1 MAADV
6 VPAVLT
12 GIAVVPAASSE
23 AGEIP
28 ELRSVPTVR
37 GTSSEVP
44 EVPSG
49 VAEVP
54 VAAVTQQR

>member
-1 MAADV
+1 MAADD

-12 GIAVVPAASSE
+12 GIAEVPAASSE

-28 ELRSVPTVR
+28 ELISVPTVR

-44 EVPSG
+44 EVPS
-49 VAEVP
+49 
-54 VAAVTQQR
+54 

>member
-12 GIAVVPAASSE
+12 GIAEVPAASSE

-49 VAEVP
+49 VAEVS
-54 VAAVTQQR
+54 VAAVTRQR

>member
-28 ELRSVPTVR
+28 EHISGPTAR

-49 VAEVP
+49 VAEKP
-54 VAAVTQQR
+54 VASS